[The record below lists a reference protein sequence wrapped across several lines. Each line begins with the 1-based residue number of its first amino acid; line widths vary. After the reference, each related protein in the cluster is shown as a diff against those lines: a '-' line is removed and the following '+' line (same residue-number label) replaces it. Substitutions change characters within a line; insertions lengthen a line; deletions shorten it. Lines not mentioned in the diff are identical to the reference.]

1 MGAIQDAAYECLKEV
16 GLESLSK
23 RRCVCKL
30 TFFCKRVKGTSLQYP
45 SNFFKGNNNSV
56 YNTRSASQ
64 YTLNTFRTR
73 TEKFKDSFFPFYMSD
88 QNKSSNSTKQLENF
102 KKFNNTLM
110 KNINLITIA
119 VFYSW
124 PTSCKVAFLTSDLT
138 VVIQT
143 NTNLDITWR
152 VCEPYALLRI
162 RNGINSTL
170 FQCCDLCH
178 VERLELLNSLFY
190 KNLALNK
197 LDENFIVDLALLG
210 TDKYHKETNRKMLLN
225 CITYLI
231 YIVLTVL
238 IV

>member
-64 YTLNTFRTR
+64 YA
-73 TEKFKDSFFPFYMSD
+73 
-88 QNKSSNSTKQLENF
+88 KQLENF

-119 VFYSW
+119 VFYS
-124 PTSCKVAFLTSDLT
+124 
-138 VVIQT
+138 
-143 NTNLDITWR
+143 
-152 VCEPYALLRI
+152 
-162 RNGINSTL
+162 
-170 FQCCDLCH
+170 
-178 VERLELLNSLFY
+178 
-190 KNLALNK
+190 
-197 LDENFIVDLALLG
+197 
-210 TDKYHKETNRKMLLN
+210 
-225 CITYLI
+225 
-231 YIVLTVL
+231 
-238 IV
+238 

>member
-64 YTLNTFRTR
+64 Y
-73 TEKFKDSFFPFYMSD
+73 
-88 QNKSSNSTKQLENF
+88 TKQLENF

-178 VERLELLNSLFY
+178 VERLELLNSLYY